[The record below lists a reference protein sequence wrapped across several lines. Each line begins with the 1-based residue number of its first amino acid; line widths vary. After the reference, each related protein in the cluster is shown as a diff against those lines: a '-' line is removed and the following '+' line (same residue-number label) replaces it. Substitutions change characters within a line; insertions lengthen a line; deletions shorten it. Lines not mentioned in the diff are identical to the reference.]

1 MNWHDILK
9 LKYGEKDIK
18 RLFDNMSSF
27 GNKST
32 SSIVLP
38 LFHLIYFNE
47 PLSAKERIELRR
59 MASHTTNIEVSKVL
73 SNLAAAGSK
82 IIESDRILP
91 LDKNEMR
98 INKISIYGAGNLY
111 SRESAALTIGLRD
124 VKKISALYLEVKDGL
139 YRFTLSKNFNLSHG
153 DVDNQYD
160 FIKKIVDYFNKRK
173 DCQLEVLLESDIFI
187 KHMYDPSFEDVID
200 WLKKWED
207 GNLDRS
213 EADTKWNDDGPDD
226 EDDV

>member
-1 MNWHDILK
+1 MKWHDILK

-32 SSIVLP
+32 MSIVIP
-38 LFHLIYFNE
+38 LFNLIYFNK

-91 LDKNEMR
+91 LDKKEMR
-98 INKISIYGAGNLY
+98 VNQISIYGAGNLY
-111 SRESAALTIGLRD
+111 SREGAALTIGLRD
-124 VKKISALYLEVKDGL
+124 EKKISALYLEVKDGL
-139 YRFTLSKNFNLSHG
+139 YRFTLSKTFNLSHG

-173 DCQLEVLLESDIFI
+173 DCQLDVVLDADRINE
-187 KHMYDPSFEDVID
+187 HMYDPSFEDVID
-200 WLKKWED
+200 WLRKWED
-207 GNLDRS
+207 GEYDKRH
-213 EADTKWNDDGPDD
+213 DKVWYDDGPDD

>member
-27 GNKST
+27 GNKSVA
-32 SSIVLP
+32 SIVLP
-38 LFHLIYFNE
+38 LFRLIYFNK

-59 MASHTTNIEVSKVL
+59 MASHTTNIEASKVL
-73 SNLAAAGSK
+73 SNLATAGSK

-98 INKISIYGAGNLY
+98 VSQLSIYGAGNLY
-111 SRESAALTIGLRD
+111 SRESAALTISLRNIG
-124 VKKISALYLEVKDGL
+124 KKIGALHLEVKDGL
-139 YRFTLSKNFNLSHG
+139 YRFTLAKTLNLSQG
-153 DVDNQYD
+153 IVDNQYD
-160 FIKKIVDYFNKRK
+160 FIKKIVDYFNERK
-173 DCQLEVLLESDIFI
+173 DCQLDVLLESDKISE
-187 KHMYDPSFEDVID
+187 HMYDPSFEDVID
-200 WLKKWED
+200 WLRKWED
-207 GNLDRS
+207 G
-213 EADTKWNDDGPDD
+213 EYDDGPDD